1 LAEPMPLQ
9 RIVRPAPVML
19 LNSRPRTFVLFVGE
33 KPFPYI
39 AELVE
44 VDENS
49 EAIYALI
56 LMRSVDGDAE
66 LCSHC

>member
-1 LAEPMPLQ
+1 MAEPMPLQ

-33 KPFPYI
+33 KPYFPYI

-44 VDENS
+44 
-49 EAIYALI
+49 I
-56 LMRSVDGDAE
+56 R
-66 LCSHC
+66 